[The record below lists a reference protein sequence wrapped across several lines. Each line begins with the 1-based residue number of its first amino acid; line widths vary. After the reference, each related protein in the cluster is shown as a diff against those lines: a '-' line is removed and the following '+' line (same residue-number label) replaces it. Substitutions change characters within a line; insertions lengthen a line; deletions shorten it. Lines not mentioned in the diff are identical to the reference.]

1 MNPSTTHNSLDVYSI
16 LLTFDNEKKDIEI
29 RFKKKKTI
37 KHENLFQRQY
47 YRKALAM
54 EQIFEYLPINDNF
67 SMSTVPVERKRQEM
81 SLVMN
86 K

>member
-1 MNPSTTHNSLDVYSI
+1 MKNRISQNIAMGT
-16 LLTFDNEKKDIEI
+16 EKAPGIVINKNY
-29 RFKKKKTI
+29 RKKTI

-86 K
+86 R